1 MYYERNDLRKLVFG
15 TLSFSIFFILL
26 CTSIFIFLPY
36 EKKSSTVSGAVS
48 ELKTVSENTGDL
60 FASNSSLN
68 DLVVD
73 TKKKDDCGLV
83 LYRQPQSKIAVEWFY
98 SRITNDKEISSSI
111 LQYADMYNIP
121 LSLAFALAY
130 TESRYNVN
138 AIHVNTNGTVDR
150 GLFQLNDSSF
160 PKISEIDFYNADVS
174 ARYGLSHLR
183 FCLNTAGNEIAALA
197 MYNAGTGSVKKN
209 STPQIT
215 LNYISQIENYRASI
229 EELFAVEVLAL
240 YNTDSNKK
248 LLAQNLR

>member
-1 MYYERNDLRKLVFG
+1 MN
-15 TLSFSIFFILL
+15 
-26 CTSIFIFLPY
+26 
-36 EKKSSTVSGAVS
+36 
-48 ELKTVSENTGDL
+48 N
-60 FASNSSLN
+60 
-68 DLVVD
+68 
-73 TKKKDDCGLV
+73 
-83 LYRQPQSKIAVEWFY
+83 
-98 SRITNDKEISSSI
+98 
-111 LQYADMYNIP
+111 
-121 LSLAFALAY
+121 
-130 TESRYNVN
+130 
-138 AIHVNTNGTVDR
+138 
-150 GLFQLNDSSF
+150 SSF
-160 PKISEIDFYNADVS
+160 PKIPEIDFYSADVS